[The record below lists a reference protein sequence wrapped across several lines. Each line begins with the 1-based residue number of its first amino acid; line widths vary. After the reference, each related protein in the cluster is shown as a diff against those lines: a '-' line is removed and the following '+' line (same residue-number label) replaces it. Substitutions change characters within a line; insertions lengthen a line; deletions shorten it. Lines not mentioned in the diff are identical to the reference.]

1 MTTYQDP
8 QACPVEAPRLTPAI
22 RAELERQGCLTPEI
36 QVTALDIKADLTKE
50 QADDLDKQWGDPGW
64 GIIRRS
70 CLLTLRLSGQD
81 LLKGRSEDLMK
92 VAEEIQNYREA
103 LEHQMEM
110 ATSAFSRVL
119 LAAQFLAAKEA
130 VEPMS
135 VDRMADLLVQGAA
148 KAGYDVLGVNKGGAA

>member
-1 MTTYQDP
+1 MTTITTP
-8 QACPVEAPRLTPAI
+8 CPVEAIGMTPAI

-50 QADDLDKQWGDPGW
+50 QADDLDKQWGDPAW
-64 GIIRRS
+64 GIIRRG
-70 CLLTLRLSGQD
+70 CLFTLTLGGQD
-81 LLKGRSEDLMK
+81 LLKGRAEDLMK
-92 VAEEIQNYREA
+92 VAEEFQNYRKA

-110 ATSAFSRVL
+110 ATSAFSRVM

-135 VDRMADLLVQGAA
+135 VDRMADLLVQGAV
-148 KAGYDVLGVNKGGAA
+148 KAGHDVLGANKGGTAE